1 MDLLELLFILL
12 GGCVV
17 GWFIYTL
24 GYHQGGIDMATKY
37 LDKLPRVDGYGG

>member
-1 MDLLELLFILL
+1 MDPLEILFILL

-17 GWFIYTL
+17 GWVIYTL

-37 LDKLPRVDGYGG
+37 LSKLPEVE